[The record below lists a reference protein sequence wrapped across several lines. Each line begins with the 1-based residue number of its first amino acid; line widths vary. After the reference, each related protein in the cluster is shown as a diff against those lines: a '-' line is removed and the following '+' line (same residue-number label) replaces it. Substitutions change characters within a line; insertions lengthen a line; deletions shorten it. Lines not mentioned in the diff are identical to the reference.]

1 MIDEVRQDLPYGMRS
16 LVRSLRFVAVNVAR
30 TVMILLLVL
39 TTAAAA
45 NPSNAAPA
53 PTNRTV
59 YVTVTDGKG
68 APVTDLT
75 IADFVVK
82 EGGKEREVVKAE
94 PATARMR
101 LAVGV
106 EERLTPDTAIRQGIF
121 EFLKRVSSAAEIS
134 LITIGL
140 ANRTVVDYT
149 TDPNMLV
156 GAINKFTL
164 NASRDSNVPEGILEI
179 ADTFIKNRPERPA
192 MVIVAIAGG
201 QSSTE
206 SRVVLERLG
215 ASGATM
221 YAATLGSRG
230 VSGSGVGT
238 LGDESGRDQVLGDG
252 PRQSGGR
259 HIDVNATAGI
269 PKALQQI
276 ADDLL
281 AQYAI
286 TYVLPDGVKPAK
298 RFNIST
304 KRRGVSLRAPSTI
317 PDR

>member
-1 MIDEVRQDLPYGMRS
+1 MIS
-16 LVRSLRFVAVNVAR
+16 FASVNLAR
-30 TVMILLLVL
+30 IVMIVPIVL
-39 TTAAAA
+39 TAAAA
-45 NPSNAAPA
+45 AGPSDVAPA
-53 PTNRTV
+53 PTSRTV

-75 IADFVVK
+75 AADFVVK

-101 LAVGV
+101 LALGI
-106 EERLTPDTAIRQGIF
+106 EERLTQDTSIRVGIF
-121 EFLKRVSSAAEIS
+121 EFLKRVVPAAEVS
-134 LITIGL
+134 LITMGL
-140 ANRTVVDYT
+140 ANTTVVDYT
-149 TDPNMLV
+149 TDPGVLV

-164 NASRDSNVPEGILEI
+164 NASRDSNVPEGIMEI
-179 ADTFIKNRPERPA
+179 ADTFVKNRTERPA
-192 MVIVAIAGG
+192 MVIVAIGG
-201 QSSTE
+201 GPSSTE
-206 SRVVLERLG
+206 SRVVLEKLG

-221 YAATLGSRG
+221 HAATLRGRG
-230 VSGSGVGT
+230 VSASGVAD

-252 PRQSGGR
+252 PKQSGGR

-286 TYVLPDGVKPAK
+286 TYVLPDGIKPAK
-298 RFNIST
+298 RFGIST
-304 KRRGVSLRAPSTI
+304 KKRGVSLRAPSTI